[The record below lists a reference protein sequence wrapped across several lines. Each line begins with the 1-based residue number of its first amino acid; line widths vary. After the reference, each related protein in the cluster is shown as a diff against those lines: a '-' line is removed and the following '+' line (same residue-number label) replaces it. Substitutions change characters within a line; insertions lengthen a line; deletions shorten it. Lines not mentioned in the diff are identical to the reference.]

1 MGTKSYQRVQK
12 GSKRYQ
18 KVQKMYQKVHI
29 FWKCIQLYSLPLSST
44 SKRGNFHLNV
54 SARRNRSSRGEAI
67 VSRGQKTRA
76 STTAVLPFFNTIP
89 RLLLRLKAN
98 FVGRAHFVLLS
109 SFSLELRAEPKM
121 IQLWKVLKS
130 FVATFGFALSLM
142 MTNNVSHQVL
152 VQNTSKSVQIYVVN
166 LCILLGTFC
175 TFLYLWI
182 SLCTFWYL
190 WVPFF
195 Q

>member
-1 MGTKSYQRVQK
+1 MHCRRCFVYVFHAFLVSISMVNF
-12 GSKRYQ
+12 GSFYN
-18 KVQKMYQKVHI
+18 M
-29 FWKCIQLYSLPLSST
+29 WSSANLYSLPLSST

-54 SARRNRSSRGEAI
+54 SARRNRSSLGEAI

-142 MTNNVSHQVL
+142 MTNNVSQQVL

>member
-1 MGTKSYQRVQK
+1 MFWVRFSCLFG
-12 GSKRYQ
+12 
-18 KVQKMYQKVHI
+18 MYLHSISGKLWILLQNMWSSAK
-29 FWKCIQLYSLPLSST
+29 LYSLPLSST

-67 VSRGQKTRA
+67 VSRGQKKRA

-142 MTNNVSHQVL
+142 MTNNVSQQVL
-152 VQNTSKSVQIYVVN
+152 VQNTCKS
-166 LCILLGTFC
+166 
-175 TFLYLWI
+175 
-182 SLCTFWYL
+182 TFWYL
-190 WVPFF
+190 WVPLGIFGYLCVHF
-195 Q
+195 GTFGYHFSSNFRNSKF

>member
-18 KVQKMYQKVHI
+18 NVHI

-54 SARRNRSSRGEAI
+54 SARRNRSSLGEAI
-67 VSRGQKTRA
+67 VSRGQKKRA

-142 MTNNVSHQVL
+142 MTNNVSQQVL
-152 VQNTSKSVQIYVVN
+152 FQNFHQKCWRVF
-166 LCILLGTFC
+166 GT
-175 TFLYLWI
+175 LKI
-182 SLCTFWYL
+182 AVKQWYQTGQ
-190 WVPFF
+190 F
-195 Q
+195 

>member
-1 MGTKSYQRVQK
+1 MQFRQCFGYVFYAFLVYF
-12 GSKRYQ
+12 SKCT
-18 KVQKMYQKVHI
+18 
-29 FWKCIQLYSLPLSST
+29 FIQFLVNFESFYWMWFGAKLYSLPLSST

-67 VSRGQKTRA
+67 VSRGQKKRA

-142 MTNNVSHQVL
+142 MTNNVSQQVL
-152 VQNTSKSVQIYVVN
+152 VQNTSKSVQIYVAN
-166 LCILLGTFC
+166 LALYTPWDFVYLL
-175 TFLYLWI
+175 
-182 SLCTFWYL
+182 
-190 WVPFF
+190 VPLDIFV
-195 Q
+195 

>member
-1 MGTKSYQRVQK
+1 
-12 GSKRYQ
+12 
-18 KVQKMYQKVHI
+18 MYQKVHI

-54 SARRNRSSRGEAI
+54 SARRNRSSLGEAI
-67 VSRGQKTRA
+67 VSRGQKKRA

-142 MTNNVSHQVL
+142 MTNNVSQQVL
-152 VQNTSKSVQIYVVN
+152 FQNFHQKCWRVF
-166 LCILLGTFC
+166 GT
-175 TFLYLWI
+175 LKI
-182 SLCTFWYL
+182 AVKQWYQTGQ
-190 WVPFF
+190 F
-195 Q
+195 